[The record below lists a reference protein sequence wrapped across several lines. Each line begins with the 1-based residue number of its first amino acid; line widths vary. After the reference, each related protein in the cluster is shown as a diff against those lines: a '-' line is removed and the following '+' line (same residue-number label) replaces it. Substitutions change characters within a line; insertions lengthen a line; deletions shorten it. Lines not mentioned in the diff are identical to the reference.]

1 MDILN
6 VGSDSEHVAAANA
19 EDWYRYVNDNQRC
32 AREVKNGDL
41 RLVMG
46 CYRPKYGVWPR
57 YGNVYTFFVGDIIP
71 VDF

>member
-46 CYRPKYGVWPR
+46 CYKAK
-57 YGNVYTFFVGDIIP
+57 I
-71 VDF
+71 